1 VSNIFNAYASYYDLL
16 YKDKDYK
23 SEGRYVVSLLNQ
35 NKLFS
40 GSMLELGCGTGKHAA
55 VFADLGFVTHGI
67 DSSIFMIDQANDRK
81 SDTNIFELGDV
92 RSFRANKKF
101 DAVVSLFH
109 VASYQ
114 TKNRDLLDMF
124 LTAATHLEK
133 DGIFIF
139 DFWNGSAV
147 LSQKPTKRVKKM
159 SDTNFEVVRT
169 ATPKLNSLQNT
180 VNVNFDILIKSIKNN
195 KSETIKES
203 HLMRYLFIPELKY
216 LLNESG
222 FEVLESLSW
231 LSNDKLSVKDWQG
244 LIVAKKIISS

>member
-16 YKDKDYK
+16 YRDKDYK
-23 SEGRYVVSLLNQ
+23 SEGGYVVSLLNQ

-40 GSMLELGCGTGKHAA
+40 GSMLELGCGTGKHAE

-67 DSSIFMIDQANDRK
+67 DSSIFMINKANDRK
-81 SDTNIFELGDV
+81 SDTNIFELSDV
-92 RSFRANKKF
+92 RSFRVNKKF

-114 TKNRDLLDMF
+114 TENKDLLDMF
-124 LTAATHLEK
+124 RTAESHLNK
-133 DGIFIF
+133 GGIFIF

-147 LSQKPTKRVKKM
+147 LSQKPSIRIKKM
-159 SDTNFEVVRT
+159 SDTNFEVERT

-180 VNVNFDILIKSIKNN
+180 VNVNFDINIKNKKNN

-203 HLMRYLFIPELKY
+203 HLMRYLFIPELRH

-222 FEVLESLSW
+222 FEVLESFSW
-231 LSNDKLSVKDWQG
+231 LSNDQLSTNDWQG
-244 LIVAKKIISS
+244 LIVARKIN